1 MKLFILLIINLST
14 FNFANDILAKVD
26 DRVITKN
33 DFIIRSEYT
42 IRPSYCKS
50 NNLIH
55 KKIILNSLIAEKL
68 LAIDIESY
76 ISDENFSDKF
86 LQGIKEQYMREYL
99 LKDAVY
105 SKIKE
110 DSLLFK
116 NYLKNSRKKYD
127 LNFIT
132 ISLGPVV
139 NTIEMLISDGI
150 SFDEICR
157 NYLNLKEIP
166 ETKIDFFYENDPAIH
181 KAIFSKTLN
190 KDEILGPILSKDN
203 KWLFIKVKEITSSP
217 IITETENSNHLEL
230 VYKKIYELNQIEAY
244 DKYILE
250 VMEGYNLNLN
260 KNVFFKLTK
269 EAYKYYIDRKNL
281 INNEVLSST
290 LKFSKLDSINYY
302 DEVFKLN
309 NVSYN
314 VSYLDDLI
322 SKHPLVFRKKN
333 ITKKEFALQF
343 KYALVDLIRDERL
356 NQIAYENNYHLNK
369 DVIKDYM
376 IFSDAS
382 ISRLHIEALLK
393 NNNFSMNQFN
403 QNPELAID
411 NYLNEYIDSLQ
422 QSYSDKIEINFEV
435 FDNIELTSIDLYAY
449 KNGVPYPMIVPIFPV
464 LTNKSVIDYGK
475 EVNF

>member
-464 LTNKSVIDYGK
+464 LTNRSVIDYGK